1 MQYPNEHKKIVS
13 NLLDGKFIIS
23 SHLFNVIKEQEDDY
37 IEFFKESYGFDLK
50 VEADFAYLC
59 SIDVKE
65 TRTRDFVLFLAVL
78 CRELDYSGKNFRET
92 VELGS
97 LDISE
102 TYELLKQSSKWEILE
117 KTTVAD
123 FDKFIT
129 TWSGKNLL
137 IKTGSQFK
145 FTKAVIVFLSFAV
158 NIANAKIKEEN

>member
-37 IEFFKESYGFDLK
+37 IEFFKVSYGFDLK

-65 TRTRDFVLFLAVL
+65 TRTRDFVLFLTVL
-78 CRELDYSGKNFRET
+78 CRELDYSGKNFRDT

-102 TYELLKQSSKWEILE
+102 TFELLKQSSKWEILE

-123 FDKFIT
+123 FEKFIT
-129 TWSGKNLL
+129 TWCGKNLL
-137 IKTGSQFK
+137 IKTGSQFR
-145 FTKAVIVFLSFAV
+145 FTKAVIVFLSFAI
-158 NIANAKIKEEN
+158 NIANAKIKE

>member
-1 MQYPNEHKKIVS
+1 MPSWIAS
-13 NLLDGKFIIS
+13 FII
-23 SHLFNVIKEQEDDY
+23 LRIVRVI
-37 IEFFKESYGFDLK
+37 
-50 VEADFAYLC
+50 
-59 SIDVKE
+59 E

-78 CRELDYSGKNFRET
+78 CRELDYSGKNFRDT

-102 TYELLKQSSKWEILE
+102 TFELLKQSSKWEILE

-123 FDKFIT
+123 FEKFIT
-129 TWSGKNLL
+129 TWTGKNLL
-137 IKTGSQFK
+137 MKTGSQFK

>member
-78 CRELDYSGKNFRET
+78 CRELDYSGKNFRDT

-117 KTTVAD
+117 KTTVSD
-123 FDKFIT
+123 FEKFIT

-145 FTKAVIVFLSFAV
+145 FTKAVNVFLSFAV

>member
-123 FDKFIT
+123 FEKFIT

>member
-37 IEFFKESYGFDLK
+37 IEFFKKSYGFDLK
-50 VEADFAYLC
+50 VEADFAYL
-59 SIDVKE
+59 SSDDVKE

-78 CRELDYSGKNFRET
+78 CRELDYSGKNFRDT

-102 TYELLKQSSKWEILE
+102 TFELLKQSSKWEILE

-123 FDKFIT
+123 FEKFIT
-129 TWSGKNLL
+129 TWTGKNLL

>member
-23 SHLFNVIKEQEDDY
+23 SHLFNVIKDQEDDY
-37 IEFFKESYGFDLK
+37 IEFFKKSYGFDLK
-50 VEADFAYLC
+50 VEADFAYL
-59 SIDVKE
+59 SSDDVKE

-78 CRELDYSGKNFRET
+78 CRELDYSGKNFRDT

-102 TYELLKQSSKWEILE
+102 TFELLKQSSKWEILE

-123 FDKFIT
+123 FEKFIT
-129 TWSGKNLL
+129 TWTGKNLL

>member
-37 IEFFKESYGFDLK
+37 IEFFKKSYGFDLK
-50 VEADFAYLC
+50 VEADFAYL
-59 SIDVKE
+59 SSDDVKE

-78 CRELDYSGKNFRET
+78 CRELDYSGKNFRDT

-102 TYELLKQSSKWEILE
+102 TFELLKQSSKWEILE

-123 FDKFIT
+123 FEKFIT
-129 TWSGKNLL
+129 TWTGKNLL
-137 IKTGSQFK
+137 MKTGSQFK

>member
-13 NLLDGKFIIS
+13 NLLDGKFIIF

-37 IEFFKESYGFDLK
+37 IEFFKKSYGFNLK

-59 SIDVKE
+59 SDDVKE

-78 CRELDYSGKNFRET
+78 CRELDYSGKNFRDT

-102 TYELLKQSSKWEILE
+102 TFELLKQSSKWEILE

-123 FDKFIT
+123 FEKFIT
-129 TWSGKNLL
+129 TWTGKNLL
-137 IKTGSQFK
+137 TKTGSQFK
-145 FTKAVIVFLSFAV
+145 FTKAVNVFLSFAV